1 MKYLKHIYLLFALV
15 IFSCEKVIELDVNNI
30 EDKLVIDA
38 EYIATENLVRVKLSE
53 TKDVFSAEDF
63 TFISGAQVEIVDAN
77 GVPSSLTDLGN
88 GIYELT
94 NYTPVYNSSYTLKL
108 IYKGEIYQSSDFLN
122 APVELK
128 TLISDFEEESLFG
141 AEGYVVYM
149 NFIDPNG
156 PNFYRAVRYVN
167 GKKLTN
173 LGDQFVFDDGF
184 SEGNEQ
190 IVPFFTDRYEVGD
203 SIAVEFRSY
212 SEKTYTY
219 VSELFDIAGD
229 SGQSAAPANPNST
242 WTNGALGNFAA
253 YGYDL
258 KSIVIEE

>member
-1 MKYLKHIYLLFALV
+1 MKYTKFLYLSLLV
-15 IFSCEKVIELDVNNI
+15 VLLSCEKVIDLDVNNV
-30 EDKLVIDA
+30 EQKLVIDA
-38 EYIATENLVRVKLSE
+38 EYIASESLVKVQLSK
-53 TKDVFSAEDF
+53 TKDVFSTEDF
-63 TFISGAQVEIVDAN
+63 TFVTGAQAEIIDEN
-77 GVPSSLTDLGN
+77 GNSTSLNDLGDGN
-88 GIYELT
+88 YELT
-94 NYTPVYNSSYTLKL
+94 GYTPNYSTTYTLRL
-108 IYKGEIYQSSDFLN
+108 TYEGEVYESSDYLN
-122 APVELK
+122 TPVELNS
-128 TLISDFEEESLFG
+128 LIAYFEEESLFG
-141 AEGYVVYM
+141 AAGYVVYM
-149 NFIDPNG
+149 SFIDPSG

-167 GKKLTN
+167 GEKLTN

-190 IVPFFTDRYEVGD
+190 IVPFFADRYEVGD

-219 VSELFDIAGD
+219 VSELLDIAGE

-242 WTNGALGNFAA
+242 WSNGAIGNFAA